1 MNTRQFEYAVG
12 TIESL
17 RDDSGESERFLTTM
31 NEIKDILIEE
41 AFMGGKDLDEKK
53 VIGFLQTINDISII
67 VKYLSMTT
75 R

>member
-17 RDDSGESERFLTTM
+17 RDDSGEAERFLTTM

-41 AFMGGKDLDEKK
+41 AFMGEKDLDEKK